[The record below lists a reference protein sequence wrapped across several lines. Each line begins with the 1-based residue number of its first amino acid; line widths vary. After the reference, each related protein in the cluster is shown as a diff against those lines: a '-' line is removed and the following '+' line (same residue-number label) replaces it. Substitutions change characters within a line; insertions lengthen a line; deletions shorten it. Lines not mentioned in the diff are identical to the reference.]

1 MEQICYKQQIKK
13 IKPAL
18 FAVSFFYYNNVKIP
32 RDTMRQQGV
41 ATVQE
46 NSFEKVLEHT
56 SSQTKVGNTEE
67 KYMPKPIVMYVNG
80 IDYISTQLGRV
91 TMYSIFVMIGVLLL
105 GAITRNI
112 LNWPLSWTIE
122 MAQFIITGY
131 YIVGG
136 AYSLQLGD
144 HVRMDLIYDHC
155 SETTKAKIDIA
166 TAIFLVFYLTTL
178 LIGSISSTMYAIEYG
193 ERKFSQ
199 WNPSMIPI
207 KLIMVFGI
215 TLMLLQS
222 ISIFFKDLAKIRGV
236 KIS

>member
-1 MEQICYKQQIKK
+1 MEQQS
-13 IKPAL
+13 
-18 FAVSFFYYNNVKIP
+18 VV
-32 RDTMRQQGV
+32 T
-41 ATVQE
+41 
-46 NSFEKVLEHT
+46 VLENDFEEVLEAT
-56 SSQTKVGNTEE
+56 STYKKLGGKEA

-80 IDYISTQLGRV
+80 IDYVSTQLGRV
-91 TMYSIFVMIGVLLL
+91 TMYSIFVMIAVLLL

-112 LNWPLSWTIE
+112 LNWPLSWTVE

-155 SETTKAKIDIA
+155 SETNKAKIDIA
-166 TAIFLVFYLTTL
+166 TSIFLVFYLVTL

-222 ISIFFKDLAKIRGV
+222 ISIFFKDLAKIKGA